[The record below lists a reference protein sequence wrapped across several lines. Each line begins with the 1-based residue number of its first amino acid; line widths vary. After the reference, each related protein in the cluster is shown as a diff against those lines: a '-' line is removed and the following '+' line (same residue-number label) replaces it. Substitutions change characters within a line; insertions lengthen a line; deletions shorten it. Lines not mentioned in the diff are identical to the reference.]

1 MPMKM
6 VMELSGYAKAMSLM
20 ELSGYARA
28 MLLIPARGGQKCCPV
43 LFSKWVGRRLEAES
57 PEKL

>member
-28 MLLIPARGGQKCCPV
+28 MLLILAKGTQKGCPV
-43 LFSKWVGRRLEAES
+43 LSYKSVGSRLEAES